1 MLCLYVLLIIVLLF
15 STLDV
20 IANEFEE
27 EGLFADQDQDQG
39 EFGDQGKPPKNHIMF

>member
-27 EGLFADQDQDQG
+27 EGVFADQDQDQG
-39 EFGDQGKPPKNHIMF
+39 DLADQGKPTYNHIMF